1 MSKTNVKTT
10 QADQLMKRWA
20 GRNPDGSRIPGAKP
34 EMSGYKAR
42 MILAQSEPYKSNP
55 ELAFGCARLLIT
67 YNIMKVDDFN
77 WMLHNHPVWSQIMAP
92 EHLEINGKL
101 MDEANESAWGQSH
114 NATMTLEVQGTVEL
128 TYEHPT
134 KGVKTEE
141 VTLGFE
147 CIRYEGDTRPF
158 IALNLGGGSA
168 IRYHL
173 LKTEPQRPDYK
184 VNNDSDSQR
193 YVKTGKHA
201 KAQAA
206 AELSAEQDL
215 ETRAESAMAK
225 LLKGE
230 TITLGFGSF
239 DEPTTARPDEDTKKA
254 SNSGWKGGT
263 NVPSAYRKK

>member
-20 GRNPDGSRIPGAKP
+20 GRNPDGSRILGAKP
-34 EMSGYKAR
+34 EMTGYKAR

-55 ELAFGCARLLIT
+55 EYAFGCARLLIT

-77 WMLHNHPVWSQIMAP
+77 WMLHNHPSWSKIMEP
-92 EHLEINGKL
+92 ENLEINGKL
-101 MDEANESAWGQSH
+101 MEEANESPWGQSH

-128 TYEHPT
+128 TYEHPK

-173 LKTEPQRPDYK
+173 LRTAALRPDYK

-193 YVKTGKHA
+193 LVKTGRHA

-206 AELSAEQDL
+206 AELLVEQDL
-215 ETRAESAMAK
+215 ESQAENAMAK

-230 TITLGFGSF
+230 TITLGFDSF
-239 DEPTTARPDEDTKKA
+239 NESAPAQPDKSPTKGF
-254 SNSGWKGGT
+254 SGWKGGT